1 MSAHAAGVDPFA
13 ENEDQQALR
22 KLARDV
28 AERELAPNARH
39 WDETEEFPDASWDAL
54 RKADLFGITVGERYG
69 GMGMGDIEAAIALE
83 ELARADVSS
92 AILAQLIYNGPPR
105 AIEHLGSEALK
116 ARWLPIAASGEGLFC
131 IGISESEAGSAV
143 NHMRARLTPD
153 GDGYRLTAYKNY
165 VTGGHK
171 AAACLVWCRFPG
183 SEGSKGIGAVVVDLQ
198 SDGVTCA
205 GTHVK
210 MGLRGTSEA
219 ELAFDDVYVGAED
232 VLLHGDPSNSDA
244 FKTLISHLNHERCGN
259 AAMCVGAAQGALEY
273 AVRYINE
280 RVVGGRPLA
289 ELQGLQWKV
298 ADMATQLDAAR
309 LLLLRALHL
318 AGPGGTPPAL
328 ETAMAKAAA
337 NLAAKFVCD
346 EAIQLLGGYGY
357 SREYPVERA
366 YRDIRGL
373 CIGAGTVEIQR
384 NYIGSQVVKGATSTS
399 PGWRNPLAGA

>member
-1 MSAHAAGVDPFA
+1 MSTSAAGTDPFA
-13 ENEDQQALR
+13 ENEDQQSLR

-54 RKADLFGITVGERYG
+54 RKADLFGITVGERFG
-69 GMGMGDIEAAIALE
+69 GMGMGDVEAAIALE
-83 ELARADVSS
+83 ELARVDVSS

-105 AIEHLGSEALK
+105 AIEHLGSDALRE
-116 ARWLPIAASGEGLFC
+116 RWLPLAASGEALFC

-153 GDGYRLTAYKNY
+153 GEGFRLNAYKNY

-171 AAACLVWCRFPG
+171 AGACLVWCRFPG

-219 ELAFDDVYVGAED
+219 ELAFDDVYVAPED
-232 VLLHGDPSNSDA
+232 VLLEGDPSNSDA

-259 AAMCVGAAQGALEY
+259 AAMCIGAAQGALEY
-273 AVRYINE
+273 SVRYINE
-280 RVVGGRPLA
+280 RVVGGQPLA
-289 ELQGLQWKV
+289 EHQGLQWKA
-298 ADMATQLDAAR
+298 ADMATQLEGAR

-384 NYIGSQVVKGATSTS
+384 NFIGSQVVKGATSAS